1 MLIQYRDPRYVAV
14 SMWGYHATISLCGVL
29 ALIDGPPSAIGIAG
43 GGTVGMRLAWGSLL
57 LVSGIIGLLSRI
69 LARPYAEAVALFGG
83 AVGMVIWV
91 GAIGVAHLEGYE
103 VSEPIVMRF
112 LATVFL
118 SLVAGGARWAYH
130 WQWTHLDPLHLT
142 DTIAELAAE
151 QRREMQ
157 RGQDR

>member
-1 MLIQYRDPRYVAV
+1 MLIRYREPRYVTV
-14 SMWGYHATISLCGVL
+14 SMWGYHATILLCGVL

-57 LVSGIIGLLSRI
+57 LVSGIIGILSRI

-83 AVGMVIWV
+83 AVGMAVWV

-103 VSEPIVMRF
+103 VSEPIVIRF

-130 WQWTHLDPLHLT
+130 LQRTHLDPLHLT

-157 RGQDR
+157 RGKGE